1 MVELC
6 ESCSIKGQT
15 ETNQCLRAWDYYLQ
29 NNFCCIRRAVLV
41 ITVDCE
47 SGNKQCLKRIQQELL
62 DGTIRQYLSLFS
74 ILPYVPHFL
83 KACKANF
90 ANLYLQLNNEG
101 GCLLLLYK
109 LRNRADPKVRENL
122 KIYTLVRVAVDN
134 DLTRNSTTYH
144 SYIGSRSRNFL
155 WKSSALRWGMIF
167 LHLIT
172 NILHYRACYLVT
184 LVQSYRIF
192 YKFEFQNIF
201 GKLP

>member
-1 MVELC
+1 MTKNRNVNVWSEMHDMTYIKCKCKSEPFLEREVLLKKIVC
-6 ESCSIKGQT
+6 EAVVSSVTSLDNNVFLLFCFFFQT
-15 ETNQCLRAWDYYLQ
+15 ETNQCLRAWDYCLQ

-62 DGTIRQYLSLFS
+62 DGTIRQYLSVFS

-90 ANLYLQLNNEG
+90 AHLYLQLNNEG
-101 GCLLLLYK
+101 ECLLLLYT
-109 LRNRADPKVRENL
+109 LRNRADPKVRKNL

-144 SYIGSRSRNFL
+144 L
-155 WKSSALRWGMIF
+155 
-167 LHLIT
+167 
-172 NILHYRACYLVT
+172 
-184 LVQSYRIF
+184 
-192 YKFEFQNIF
+192 
-201 GKLP
+201 

>member
-1 MVELC
+1 MTYIKCKCKSEPFLEREVLLKKIVC
-6 ESCSIKGQT
+6 EAVVSSVTSLDNNVFLLFCFFFQT
-15 ETNQCLRAWDYYLQ
+15 ETNQSLRAWDYCLQ

-62 DGTIRQYLSLFS
+62 DGTIRQYLSVFS

-90 ANLYLQLNNEG
+90 AYLYLQLNNEG
-101 GCLLLLYK
+101 GCLLLLYT
-109 LRNRADPKVRENL
+109 LRNRADPKVRKNL

-144 SYIGSRSRNFL
+144 L
-155 WKSSALRWGMIF
+155 
-167 LHLIT
+167 
-172 NILHYRACYLVT
+172 
-184 LVQSYRIF
+184 
-192 YKFEFQNIF
+192 
-201 GKLP
+201 